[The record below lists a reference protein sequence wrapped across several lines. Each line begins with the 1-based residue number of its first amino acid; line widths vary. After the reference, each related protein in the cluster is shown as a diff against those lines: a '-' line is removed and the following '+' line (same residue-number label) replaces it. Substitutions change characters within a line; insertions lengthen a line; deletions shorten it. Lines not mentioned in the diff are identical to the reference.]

1 MKLKG
6 SGLDIEKLQDLVRS
20 NDKQRY
26 GLILEGPDGEILED
40 VCSDQAANSDTTEK
54 SATLHSPLKKK
65 KGVWLIRARQGHS
78 MKVRMFDY
86 NLQEETR
93 LYFIECPTRDEAYS
107 FT

>member
-6 SGLDIEKLQDLVRS
+6 SGLNIEKLQDIVRS

-26 GLILEGPDGEILED
+26 GLILEGPDGEILEV
-40 VCSDQAANSDTTEK
+40 VCGDRTANSDTTEK
-54 SATLHSPLKKK
+54 SPTLQSPLKK

-86 NLQEETR
+86 NLQEER
-93 LYFIECPTRDEAYS
+93 LDSHFVI
-107 FT
+107 

>member
-6 SGLDIEKLQDLVRS
+6 SGLNIEKLQDLVRS

-40 VCSDQAANSDTTEK
+40 VCSDHAANPDATET
-54 SATLHSPLKKK
+54 SATLQSPLKK

-86 NLQEETR
+86 NSQEETR
-93 LYFIECPTRDEAYS
+93 LAFCL
-107 FT
+107 